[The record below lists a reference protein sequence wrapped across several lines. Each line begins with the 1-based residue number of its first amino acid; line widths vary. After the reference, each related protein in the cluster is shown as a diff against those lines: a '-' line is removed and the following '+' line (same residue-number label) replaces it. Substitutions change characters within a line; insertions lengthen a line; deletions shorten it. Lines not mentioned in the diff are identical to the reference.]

1 MDFRRSRLR
10 MKVQARRV
18 HACPQCGAEVRIV
31 HRHFGDRVASLFLNA
46 HRYHCGNPDCGWEG
60 IISRPSV
67 RKPGTVSAAATWA
80 SRLGWMAAGVAVAV
94 TGLGAI
100 RIYRG
105 DSEVVQARL
114 AKLEAAAQQAA
125 AKREAPPPAAA
136 SRAAA
141 TQAAALQAATPSA
154 AAAKAAAPLPAAVDD
169 SLAPADAPPSEA
181 GPEEEHRDLPKVAA
195 GESFDGVALPDDD
208 VRLRENQTDL
218 AIRRG
223 CVWGAPGR
231 TPYKGTVRQALV
243 AARLPEEVVRKID
256 LMVERRMISD
266 RVMITKDAIRG
277 VSTNKRFDPNIV
289 AMGFGKT
296 MCFGTRVNFAP
307 GHVEV
312 ADLYEATDA
321 DGNKFS
327 VMVPYVCRN
336 VSVLA
341 ARAERA
347 APRVPGGIRGVPEPA
362 TLASVASAL
371 AAMLAGTRIFR
382 RRKKVGESN

>member
-1 MDFRRSRLR
+1 
-10 MKVQARRV
+10 
-18 HACPQCGAEVRIV
+18 V
-31 HRHFGDRVASLFLNA
+31 HRHLGDRVASLFLDA
-46 HRYHCGNPDCGWEG
+46 HRYHCGNPECGWEG
-60 IISRPSV
+60 IISRPRGREDQKTRRTS
-67 RKPGTVSAAATWA
+67 TWT
-80 SRLGWMAAGVAVAV
+80 SRAGWMAVGVVVA
-94 TGLGAI
+94 TAGLGAI
-100 RIYRG
+100 KLYRV
-105 DSEVVQARL
+105 DADVAPARL
-114 AKLEAAAQQAA
+114 ANAEAVALRAAAARAEAARLEVPRAEAARTEAPRPAAAQPVAA
-125 AKREAPPPAAA
+125 IE
-136 SRAAA
+136 
-141 TQAAALQAATPSA
+141 TPD
-154 AAAKAAAPLPAAVDD
+154 PVDD
-169 SLAPADAPPSEA
+169 GPQDEA
-181 GPEEEHRDLPKVAA
+181 GLEEEHRDLPKVAA
-195 GESFDGVALPDDD
+195 GESFDGVALSDDD
-208 VRLRENQTDL
+208 VRLRENPTDL

-277 VSTNKRFDPNIV
+277 VSSNKRFDSNIV

-296 MCFGTRVNFAP
+296 MCFGTRVNFAA
-307 GHVEV
+307 GHVEI
-312 ADLYEATDA
+312 ADLYEAADA

-347 APRVPGGIRGVPEPA
+347 APRVPGGILGVPEPA

-371 AAMLAGTRIFR
+371 VAMLVGTRIR
-382 RRKKVGESN
+382 RRRNDTGEKD